1 MKFTIAR
8 LCGGAALMAVPQ
20 DEIDIDMDKASEIIE
35 KKGYVIKQKDEMM
48 MVFVFNEMEVTLYS
62 QGKVMF
68 FPLTNKSQCIEYATA
83 VLESV
88 M

>member
-35 KKGYVIKQKDEMM
+35 KKGYVIKQREEHD
-48 MVFVFNEMEVTLYS
+48 LS
-62 QGKVMF
+62 
-68 FPLTNKSQCIEYATA
+68 L
-83 VLESV
+83 
-88 M
+88 